1 MNPPK
6 HSIAAKRTA
15 AESTAAESTAAEST
29 AAESTP
35 GKNAF
40 ANSSSVNHAAANNAA
55 PTDQQRALEL
65 RKHKIFVTSLLV
77 LAAAIFLGCSWWQSQ
92 PGDTPGWVGYV
103 RAAAEAGMVGGLA
116 DWFAVTALFRHPMG
130 LPIPHTALIRKKK
143 DQLGDSLSQFVGDNF
158 LNAELITSKVR
169 AAKLP
174 EWLGAW
180 LSERENAEKVSRE
193 VGKLTTNIV
202 RAIDAQEA
210 EELIQRHLIDKAAE
224 PIWGPPLGRTL
235 DALIDEGK
243 LEPVV
248 DEVVTWAKSKIDDS
262 EESIVT
268 LINDRM
274 PTWAPRFA
282 RQLVGEKVFREMA
295 SFIREVE
302 ADPQHPARKSIRK
315 GLRQL
320 AYDLQFDATMI
331 SRVEEWKAE
340 IRGSRAVKAL
350 PEMLWDKAATGLL
363 SAAEDPESTLRQK
376 IVELCV
382 RWGENI
388 RTDAELRA
396 SLDRRIN
403 SAVEFLANNY
413 SSEVTGLISETIA
426 RWDADEASEK
436 IELMVGKDLQFIRLN
451 GTVVGALAGLVI
463 YTVNQLLFGA

>member
-1 MNPPK
+1 M
-6 HSIAAKRTA
+6 
-15 AESTAAESTAAEST
+15 
-29 AAESTP
+29 STP
-35 GKNAF
+35 QHRARPSASTTRPGASTTDPS
-40 ANSSSVNHAAANNAA
+40 ANTMPGFGSG
-55 PTDQQRALEL
+55 PTDAQRAVEL
-65 RKHKIFVTSLLV
+65 RKHKIFVTGLLV
-77 LAAAIFLGCSWWQSQ
+77 LAAAIFLACSWWQSQ
-92 PGDTPGWVGYV
+92 PGSTPAWVGYV

-130 LPIPHTALIRKKK
+130 LPIPHTALIRRKK

-169 AAKLP
+169 EAQLP
-174 EWLGAW
+174 EWLGKW
-180 LSERENAEKVSRE
+180 LSEGENAEKVSRE
-193 VGKLTTNIV
+193 AGKLTTNIV

-210 EELIQRHLIDKAAE
+210 EQLIQTHLIDKATE

-235 DALIDEGK
+235 DSLIDEGK
-243 LEPVV
+243 LEPAV
-248 DEVVTWAKSKIDDS
+248 DEVVTWAKNKIDES
-262 EESIVT
+262 EDSIVT

-302 ADPQHPARKSIRK
+302 ADHQHPARKSIRK

-320 AYDLQFDATMI
+320 AYDLQFDGTMI
-331 SRVEEWKAE
+331 SRVEDWKADV
-340 IRGSRAVKAL
+340 RGSRAVQAL
-350 PEMLWDKAATGLL
+350 PGLL
-363 SAAEDPESTLRQK
+363 WEKASSGLIAAAEDPDSTLRQK

-388 RTDAELRA
+388 QSDAELRT

-413 SSEVTGLISETIA
+413 SSEVTGIISETIA

>member
-1 MNPPK
+1 M
-6 HSIAAKRTA
+6 TD
-15 AESTAAESTAAEST
+15 AE
-29 AAESTP
+29 
-35 GKNAF
+35 
-40 ANSSSVNHAAANNAA
+40 
-55 PTDQQRALEL
+55 RAVVL
-65 RKHKIFVTSLLV
+65 RRHKIFVTSLLV
-77 LAAAIFLGCSWWQSQ
+77 LAAIIFLACSWWQSQ
-92 PGDTPGWVGYV
+92 PGEAPVWVGYV

-169 AAKLP
+169 EAKLP
-174 EWLGAW
+174 ELLGEWLGKH
-180 LSERENAEKVSRE
+180 ENAEKVSHE
-193 VGKLTTNIV
+193 TAKLTTNIV
-202 RAIDAQEA
+202 RAIDPNEA
-210 EELIQRHLIDKAAE
+210 EEMIRRHVIDKAAE

-235 DALIDEGK
+235 DSLIDEGK
-243 LEPVV
+243 LEPAV
-248 DEVVTWAKSKIDDS
+248 DELITWAKTKLADS
-262 EESIVT
+262 EDAIVT
-268 LINDRM
+268 MIDERM

-282 RQLVGEKVFREMA
+282 RQLVGDKVFREMS

-302 ADPQHPARKSIRK
+302 ADPQHQARKSIRK

-331 SRVEEWKAE
+331 SRVEDWKADV
-340 IRGSRAVKAL
+340 RASRAVAAL
-350 PEMLWDKAATGLL
+350 PGLVWEKASTGFID
-363 SAAEDPESTLRQK
+363 AAEDADSALRQK

-388 RTDAELRA
+388 RSDKALRD

-403 SAVEFLANNY
+403 TAVEFLANNY
-413 SSEVTGLISETIA
+413 SSEVTGIISETIA
-426 RWDADEASEK
+426 RWDADEASNK

>member
-1 MNPPK
+1 M
-6 HSIAAKRTA
+6 
-15 AESTAAESTAAEST
+15 
-29 AAESTP
+29 STP
-35 GKNAF
+35 QHRARPSASTTDPS
-40 ANSSSVNHAAANNAA
+40 ANTMPGFGSG
-55 PTDQQRALEL
+55 PTDAQRAVEL
-65 RKHKIFVTSLLV
+65 RKHKVFVTGLLV
-77 LAAAIFLGCSWWQSQ
+77 LAAAIFLACSWWQSQ
-92 PGDTPGWVGYV
+92 PGSTPAWVGYV

-130 LPIPHTALIRKKK
+130 LPIPHTALIRRKK

-169 AAKLP
+169 EAKLP
-174 EWLGAW
+174 ELLGEW
-180 LSERENAEKVSRE
+180 LSKRENAEKVSHE
-193 VGKLTTNIV
+193 TAKLTTNIV
-202 RAIDAQEA
+202 RAIDPNEA
-210 EELIQRHLIDKAAE
+210 EELIRRHVIDKAAE

-235 DALIDEGK
+235 DSLIDEGK
-243 LEPVV
+243 LEPTV
-248 DEVVTWAKSKIDDS
+248 DELITWAKAKLADS
-262 EESIVT
+262 EDAIVKM
-268 LINDRM
+268 IDERM

-282 RQLVGEKVFREMA
+282 RQLVGDKVFREMS

-302 ADPQHPARKSIRK
+302 ADPQHQARISIRK

-331 SRVEEWKAE
+331 SRVEDWKADV
-340 IRGSRAVKAL
+340 RASRAVAAL
-350 PEMLWDKAATGLL
+350 PGLVWEKASTGFID
-363 SAAEDPESTLRQK
+363 AAEDADSALRQK

-388 RTDAELRA
+388 RSDKDLRD

-403 SAVEFLANNY
+403 TAVEFLANNY
-413 SSEVTGLISETIA
+413 SSEVTGIISETIA

>member
-1 MNPPK
+1 MNAPQHRARPGV
-6 HSIAAKRTA
+6 SPTRQGA
-15 AESTAAESTAAEST
+15 STIRQGASTSR
-29 AAESTP
+29 P
-35 GKNAF
+35 G
-40 ANSSSVNHAAANNAA
+40 ANTMPGFNSG
-55 PTDQQRALEL
+55 PTDEQRAAEL
-65 RKHKIFVTSLLV
+65 RKHKIFVTGLLV
-77 LAAAIFLGCSWWQSQ
+77 LAAAIFLACSWWQSQ
-92 PGDTPGWVGYV
+92 PGATPAWVGFV

-130 LPIPHTALIRKKK
+130 LPIPHTALIRRKK

-169 AAKLP
+169 EAKLP
-174 EWLGAW
+174 EWLGKW
-180 LSERENAEKVSRE
+180 LSEGENADKVSRE
-193 VGKLTTNIV
+193 AGKLTTNIV

-210 EELIQRHLIDKAAE
+210 EQLIQTHLIDKAAE

-235 DALIDEGK
+235 DSLIDEGK
-243 LEPVV
+243 LEPAV
-248 DEVVTWAKSKIDDS
+248 DEVVTWAKNKIDES
-262 EESIVT
+262 EDSIVT

-320 AYDLQFDATMI
+320 AYDLQFDGTMI
-331 SRVEEWKAE
+331 SRVEDWKADV
-340 IRGSRAVKAL
+340 RGSRAVQAL
-350 PEMLWDKAATGLL
+350 PGLL
-363 SAAEDPESTLRQK
+363 WEKGSSGLIAAAEDPDSTLRQK

-388 RTDAELRA
+388 QSDDELRT

-413 SSEVTGLISETIA
+413 SSEVTGIISETIA

>member
-1 MNPPK
+1 MNAPQHRARPGV
-6 HSIAAKRTA
+6 SPTRQSP
-15 AESTAAESTAAEST
+15 STTHQGASTSR
-29 AAESTP
+29 P
-35 GKNAF
+35 G
-40 ANSSSVNHAAANNAA
+40 ANTMPGFNSG
-55 PTDQQRALEL
+55 PTDEQRAADL
-65 RKHKIFVTSLLV
+65 RKHKIFVTGLLV
-77 LAAAIFLGCSWWQSQ
+77 LAAVIFLACSWWQSQ
-92 PGDTPGWVGYV
+92 PGATPAWVGYV

-130 LPIPHTALIRKKK
+130 LPIPHTALIRRKK

-169 AAKLP
+169 EAKLP
-174 EWLGAW
+174 EWLGKW
-180 LSERENAEKVSRE
+180 LSEGENADKVSRE
-193 VGKLTTNIV
+193 AGKLTTNIV

-210 EELIQRHLIDKAAE
+210 EQLIQTHLIDKAAE

-235 DALIDEGK
+235 DSLIDEGK
-243 LEPVV
+243 LEPAV
-248 DEVVTWAKSKIDDS
+248 DEVVTWAKNKIDES
-262 EESIVT
+262 EDSIVT

-320 AYDLQFDATMI
+320 AYDLQFDGTMI
-331 SRVEEWKAE
+331 SRVEDWKADV
-340 IRGSRAVKAL
+340 RGSRAVQAL
-350 PEMLWDKAATGLL
+350 PGLL
-363 SAAEDPESTLRQK
+363 WEKGSSGLIAAAEDPDSTLRQK

-388 RTDAELRA
+388 QSDDELRT

-413 SSEVTGLISETIA
+413 SSEVTGIISETIA